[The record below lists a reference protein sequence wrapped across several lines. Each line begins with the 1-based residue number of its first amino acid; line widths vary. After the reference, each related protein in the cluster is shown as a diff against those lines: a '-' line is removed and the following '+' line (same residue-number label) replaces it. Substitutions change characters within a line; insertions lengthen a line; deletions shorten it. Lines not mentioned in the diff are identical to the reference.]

1 MLGLDIQDITLAS
14 NFEGISDRIRIE
26 VFELFSNNMGKHH
39 HKKSFYDV
47 DEDELQSSHK
57 HHHHRH
63 RRRHSY
69 DKQDET
75 KQRVPSIVPFSNSKI
90 DDDEAALQSPPTKRQ
105 RSSSNGSQSPSKILS
120 QLIENPEFLANAG
133 PKAKEFAETARQLL
147 ANPDLDQ
154 TTQQIICAM
163 AQAAVNVGKR
173 LSSSSSTP
181 ADQCVDEISVTN
193 STTYSSST
201 LLSPTLSNTSSSST
215 SNTPQQQ
222 IHSIVISNEE
232 NKTSIEPESDED
244 ILIKQMI
251 ERAMKLTQQG
261 DTRHAQHLLGIIH
274 EKLSNKRKRA
284 AAAATN
290 SNCNDNEKFKITSS
304 NESHSLPSLLNEDS
318 QSNHTTTNNKI
329 SSTESEQSNDYQ
341 NTSYFS
347 YPPPPPLPPPPPPPP
362 LPDVNSITSPPV
374 SVPRIEQ
381 VQELLSNPSEV
392 QDILKKLFGT
402 NENQK
407 ISPPEEYQMQSHLT
421 SPSSLYSQPPI
432 SFNNNLMYSS
442 SRLNNNTQPLRVPQQ
457 STATTDSQP
466 YNSSLAYMQGNRRN
480 LPPLQTTERCFSSS
494 NNKNKQQPNRSFS
507 FSSSS
512 NNNNNINN
520 NNNNNNGIIPLLVKT
535 TPPPLISAP
544 PLMNV
549 NPKFSLTPSTPTPLE
564 SILPRW
570 PNNNEQQRG
579 FHPFWC
585 ATCGLG
591 FPHQVAYQDHLRSH
605 IPIHENNLRN
615 RMSNNILH
623 QTRPIFH
630 QQQSLEPPWPL
641 MRMYYNVNHI

>member
-1 MLGLDIQDITLAS
+1 
-14 NFEGISDRIRIE
+14 
-26 VFELFSNNMGKHH
+26 MGKHR

-47 DEDELQSSHK
+47 DEDELHSSHTHHHH
-57 HHHHRH
+57 HHHHR
-63 RRRHSY
+63 RRHHAY

-75 KQRVPSIVPFSNSKI
+75 KQRVPSISSFNNSKI

-105 RSSSNGSQSPSKILS
+105 RSSSSNSSQSPSKILS

-147 ANPDLDQ
+147 AKPDLDP

-173 LSSSSSTP
+173 LNSSSSTP
-181 ADQCVDEISVTN
+181 ADQCVDDISVTN
-193 STTYSSST
+193 STIYSSST

-222 IHSIVISNEE
+222 LQSIVLSNEE
-232 NKTSIEPESDED
+232 NKTTIEPESDED

-284 AAAATN
+284 AAAAAATAN
-290 SNCNDNEKFKITSS
+290 SSNCNDNEKFKISSS
-304 NESHSLPSLLNEDS
+304 NDFHSLPSLLNEDS
-318 QSNHTTTNNKI
+318 QSNNNNNNNNKI
-329 SSTESEQSNDYQ
+329 SPTESEQSNDYQ
-341 NTSYFS
+341 NTCYFS

-362 LPDVNSITSPPV
+362 LPDINSITSPRV
-374 SVPRIEQ
+374 SVPPIEQ

-407 ISPPEEYQMQSHLT
+407 ITPPEEYQIQSHLT
-421 SPSSLYSQPPI
+421 SPSSLFHSQPSI
-432 SFNNNLMYSS
+432 LFNNNLMYSS
-442 SRLNNNTQPLRVPQQ
+442 SRLNNNIQSLRVP
-457 STATTDSQP
+457 STTTTDSQP
-466 YNSSLAYMQGNRRN
+466 YNSSLAFMQGNRRN
-480 LPPLQTTERCFSSS
+480 LPPLQITERCFSSS
-494 NNKNKQQPNRSFS
+494 NNKNKQQQPNRSFS

-512 NNNNNINN
+512 NAH
-520 NNNNNNGIIPLLVKT
+520 NGIMPLLTNT
-535 TPPPLISAP
+535 TPPPLASAP
-544 PLMNV
+544 PLMKV
-549 NPKFSLTPSTPTPLE
+549 NPKFSLTSSTPTPLE
-564 SILPRW
+564 SISSRW
-570 PNNNEQQRG
+570 SNNNEQQRG

-585 ATCGLG
+585 ATCALG

-605 IPIHENNLRN
+605 IPCNVPGCSYAASEQLVRIHHLNIHENNLRN

-623 QTRPIFH
+623 QTRPMFH

-641 MRMYYNVNHI
+641 MRM